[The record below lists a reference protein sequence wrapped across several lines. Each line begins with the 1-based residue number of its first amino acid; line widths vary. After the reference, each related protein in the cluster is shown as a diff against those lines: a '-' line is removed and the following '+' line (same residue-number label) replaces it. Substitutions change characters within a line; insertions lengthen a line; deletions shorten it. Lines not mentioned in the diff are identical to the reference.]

1 MQSAVL
7 NYLAAERQ
15 AVAVPPPMPPA
26 PGTLDPAGAAKWRDL
41 VPILQGRGNV
51 SAGDLTALECLC
63 AAWQLWRA
71 AQAQIADG
79 GLVADGKENPFLGI
93 ARKAQVAVRQWAA
106 ELRLTPKSRK
116 QDDLNPPSNFDE
128 GG

>member
-1 MQSAVL
+1 M
-7 NYLAAERQ
+7 
-15 AVAVPPPMPPA
+15 AVAVPTPPP
-26 PGTLDPAGAAKWRDL
+26 PGTLDPTGAAKWRDL

-51 SAGDLTALECLC
+51 SAGDLTALECLF

-79 GLVADGKENPFLGI
+79 GLVGRQGKPVSRHCSKGTGCRSAMGCRTAADAEKPQ
-93 ARKAQVAVRQWAA
+93 AR
-106 ELRLTPKSRK
+106 RLEPAF
-116 QDDLNPPSNFDE
+116 DFDE

>member
-1 MQSAVL
+1 MRSAVL
-7 NYLAAERQ
+7 NYLADDRE
-15 AVAVPPPMPPA
+15 AVAVPTLPPPS
-26 PGTLDPAGAAKWRDL
+26 TLDSTGAAKWRDL

-63 AAWQLWRA
+63 AAWSLWQD
-71 AQAQIADG
+71 AQAQVADG
-79 GLVADGKENPFLGI
+79 GLVANGKENPVLGVS
-93 ARKAQVAVRQWAA
+93 RKAQVAIRQWAA

-116 QDDLNPPSNFDE
+116 EDDLNPPCNFDE